1 MKTKNLFFAVAL
13 SLLTLNSCNN
23 DDDGGGSRNKTS
35 LQFTSTIVNTKIAST
50 QTRAAGS
57 VWDKNDAIGIYMV
70 KSGQGLIT
78 NTILAENKH
87 YITENGTSTGI
98 FTPANTSAEI
108 NYPIDGSKVDFIAYY
123 PYNKDIIVDYKY
135 PIDISVQTSQP
146 AIDFLYSNNALA
158 LDKATPNIALG
169 FKHKLT
175 KVVFAITSG
184 DISDLSGL
192 TVTIKGTKTKAS
204 FNLAGNEDSALV
216 VDENS
221 VADISANISST
232 GTNGEA
238 IILPESG
245 VGQRTFVFSLPSG
258 ESYTWQVPSTEIFE
272 KGTKYTYNVQLQKS
286 GAIKIDPD
294 NTTIEDWTEAPGQT
308 IIPEENKEDGA
319 IIGLVE
325 LDKLYGYAEGTTGGE
340 GGTVYHFNDGK
351 KFRDWLKLREKNK
364 STEPAIVWLS
374 GTFTKEDG
382 RTADSPWMD
391 IKRTSNLSIYGTNSF
406 KMQNVGFFINESK
419 NIIIRN
425 IYIVQPK
432 ADNGA
437 DGISMQES
445 SQIWVDHCTFESA
458 NQTKDYE
465 DGSCDITHGT
475 NKVTISWNRFIKTQK
490 TCLVGHSDSQTGDVA
505 ITATFHH
512 NFFDQ
517 SSSRH
522 PRVRYGTVH
531 VYNNF
536 FNQVSTY
543 GVGSAYGAMVLV
555 ENNAFDG
562 VHLPT
567 DICTYPAKSSG
578 SNLEGKIAGFLYAAD
593 NEYKNIPAKASVPYP
608 FTNVEFKA
616 YQGETLSTPLT
627 RADFTPSYTYVVDKA
642 EDVSA
647 KVQGGAGVGK
657 LPNYA
662 NAPTP
667 VDNGGMPNTG
677 EPEVPGDG
685 EGSVIGGG
693 WTAIDLGDD
702 AASGV
707 NTLNT
712 DKSSITMIGKGKFES
727 GKQTFNY
734 VYREITGNF
743 EMTVQLE
750 SYTLSATS
758 NQAEAGLIFTTNTN
772 ATASDFIFAMSGK
785 GGDKKC
791 NYSHRLTTAT
801 NSARGGLP
809 LTVATEGGVYLKLKR
824 EGDKYFASYSLD
836 GGVTYS
842 VEKSETFTTG
852 LPNKLYVGLAVNS
865 GSNTE
870 TATAKFSNIKINGTA
885 VTFQ

>member
-1 MKTKNLFFAVAL
+1 MKTKNLFFAAAL
-13 SLLTLNSCNN
+13 SLLAFSSCNN
-23 DDDGGGSRNKTS
+23 DEDGGRPGDNGSLR
-35 LQFTSTIVNTKIAST
+35 FTSTILNSTST
-50 QTRAAGS
+50 QTRATGS

-70 KSGQGLIT
+70 KMGQGLVAGSL
-78 NTILAENKH
+78 LAENKH

-98 FTPANTSAEI
+98 FAPANASESI
-108 NYPIDGSKVDFIAYY
+108 NYPTDGSKVDFIAYY
-123 PYNKDIIVDYKY
+123 PYSKDIVDYKY
-135 PIDISVQTSQP
+135 PIDVSVQTSQP
-146 AIDFLYSNNALA
+146 AIDFLYSNNALS
-158 LDKATPNIALG
+158 LDKNTSNISLG
-169 FKHKLT
+169 FKHELT
-175 KVVFAITSG
+175 KIAFAITST
-184 DISDLSGL
+184 DIADLSGL

-204 FNLAGNEDSALV
+204 FNLAGGDNALV
-216 VDENS
+216 IDDSS
-221 VADISANISST
+221 VADISAVISENGKS
-232 GTNGEA
+232 GEA
-238 IILPESG
+238 ILLPKSG
-245 VGQRTFVFSLPSG
+245 GEQRSFVFSLPSG
-258 ESYTWQVPSTEIFE
+258 VSYTWQIPTSEIHE

-286 GAIKIDPD
+286 GAVKIDPN
-294 NTTIEDWTEAPGQT
+294 NTQIEDWTEAPGQT
-308 IIPEENKEDGA
+308 IVPIENKEESA
-319 IIGLVE
+319 NIGIVE

-340 GGTVYHFNDGK
+340 GGAVYHFNDGK
-351 KFRDWLKLREKNK
+351 KFRDWLYLREKNK
-364 STEPAIVWLS
+364 STEPAVVWLS
-374 GTFTKEDG
+374 GTFTKDDG
-382 RTADSPWMD
+382 RTAGSPWFD

-406 KMQNVGFFINESK
+406 KMQNVGFFINEAE

-445 SQIWVDHCTFESA
+445 SRIWVDHCTFESV

-475 NKVTISWNRFIKTQK
+475 NKVTVSWSRFIKTQK
-490 TCLVGHSDSQTGDVA
+490 TCLVGHSDSQTGDVS

-512 NFFDQ
+512 NFFDE

-536 FNQVSTY
+536 YNQVSTY

-567 DICTYPAKSSG
+567 DICTYPAKVNV
-578 SNLEGKIAGFLYAAD
+578 SNLTGKVAGFLYAAD
-593 NEYKNIPAKASVPYP
+593 NEYTNIPANASNPYP

-616 YQGETLSTPLT
+616 YQGEKLAKPLT
-627 RADFTPSYTYVVDKA
+627 RADFTPSYSYVVDKA
-642 EDVSA
+642 EDVRL

-662 NAPTP
+662 TAPIP
-667 VDNGGMPNTG
+667 VNNGGMPDTG
-677 EPEVPGDG
+677 EPEVPGG
-685 EGSVIGGG
+685 GEEGSVIGGG
-693 WTAIDLGDD
+693 WSAINLGDD
-702 AASGV
+702 AASGI
-707 NTLNT
+707 NTLSA

-727 GKQTFNY
+727 GKQTLNY

-750 SYTLSATS
+750 SYSVSSTS
-758 NQAEAGLIFTTNTN
+758 NQAEAGLILATNINTS
-772 ATASDFIFAMSGK
+772 ATDFIFAMSGK

-791 NYSHRLTTAT
+791 NYSHRLTTGVNA
-801 NSARGGLP
+801 ARGTLP
-809 LTVATEGGVYLKLKR
+809 LTTALDGSVYLKLRR

-836 GGVTYS
+836 GGITYS
-842 VEKSETFTTG
+842 AEKSETFTTS
-852 LPNKLYVGLAVNS
+852 LPDKLYVGLAVNS

-870 TATAKFSNIKINGTA
+870 TATAKFSNIKINGAT